1 MQKPNVLFLVL
12 ASLALSGCHLLYRPT
27 VQQGNVITA
36 RMIARLRLGMTKN
49 EVVYD
54 LGAPAI
60 HDPFHPNRWDYYYS
74 LKRNY
79 KPLIAEHFTLYFKKG
94 RLARIVGVPR
104 PTPRHIYGTSD
115 S

>member
-1 MQKPNVLFLVL
+1 MPKPISLSLVL

-36 RMIARLRLGMTKN
+36 RMIAQLHLGMTKD
-49 EVVYD
+49 EVSYD

-60 HDPFHPNRWDYYYS
+60 RDPFHRNRWDYYYS
-74 LKRNY
+74 LKQNY
-79 KPLIAEHFTLYFKKG
+79 KPLIAEHFTLFFKDG
-94 RLARIVGVPR
+94 RLAKIVGIPR
-104 PTPRHIYGTSD
+104 PTPRHIYGHS